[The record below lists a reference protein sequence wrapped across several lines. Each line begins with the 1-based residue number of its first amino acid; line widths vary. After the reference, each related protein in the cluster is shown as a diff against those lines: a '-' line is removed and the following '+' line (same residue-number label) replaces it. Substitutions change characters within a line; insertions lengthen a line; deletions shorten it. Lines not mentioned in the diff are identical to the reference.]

1 MQACCRLRNR
11 KDGMAGVKQTRG
23 RGVGEEVG
31 EMSSSWGKELG
42 FYCNG
47 NGEPLKVLSRG
58 QT

>member
-1 MQACCRLRNR
+1 
-11 KDGMAGVKQTRG
+11 MAGVKQTRG

-58 QT
+58 QP